1 MNGTAAL
8 AGAGEGQLAI
18 GHGSSGLTCRPAAQA
33 FRDFHVGQV
42 DDTVATLTDEVN
54 MGINITVEPFHAI
67 HRAETLDHTLLLKQR
82 QVSVNGTQRNVRI
95 FMLDLSINPISR
107 RVNIG
112 TPQASQ
118 NRISFFELLCSLLH
132 RYLLFANDYRLHPY
146 NSTWFPIC
154 Q

>member
-42 DDTVATLTDEVN
+42 DDTVATLTDEVD
-54 MGINITVEPFHAI
+54 MRVNIAVEPLDPI
-67 HRAETLDHTLLLKQR
+67 HCAETLDHTLLLEQG
-82 QVSVNGTQRNVRI
+82 QVPIHSTQRYVRI
-95 FMLDLSINPISR
+95 FMLDLGMNPISR

-118 NRISFFELLCSLLH
+118 NRISFLELLGCLLH
-132 RYLLFANDYRLHPY
+132 RHLLFANNYRLHPEY
-146 NSTWFPIC
+146 STAYSIC